1 MGITQIKDFFDLP
14 IEVRESI
21 SKFKNSIVKKYK
33 LNDVCELILFHL
45 CKQYCIDGYSEVD
58 LNYLFNKCALDE
70 YTIKKNIQKL
80 FKKQIIG
87 HRIKAN
93 EDAIFLRDE
102 IIKNFDANFE
112 EEFSNTNDKSIVDF
126 LEENQNREDFEII
139 DLNTNKK
146 VSVQEAVDIMIKN
159 SSIYNDSE
167 EVKNE

>member
-1 MGITQIKDFFDLP
+1 MP

-21 SKFKNSIVKKYK
+21 SEFKNSIVKTYK
-33 LNDVCELILFHL
+33 LNNVCELILFHL

-58 LNYLFNKCALDE
+58 LNYLFNKFALDE
-70 YTIKKNIQKL
+70 DTIKKNIQKL

-87 HRIKAN
+87 YSIKAN
-93 EDAIFLRDE
+93 EDTIFLRDE

-112 EEFSNTNDKSIVDF
+112 EGFSNTNDKNIVDF

-146 VSVQEAVDIMIKN
+146 LSVQEAVDLMIKN
-159 SSIYNDSE
+159 SSIYNDRE
-167 EVKNE
+167 EIKNE